1 MARIMASPRQ
11 AKNFSCYSSLT
22 PCPAKNCHPK
32 IEQLKNCQLKIHTLE
47 VFAEV
52 ISSLSSLSEECGEIG
67 LSRISQL
74 TEMIAAYPKLFF

>member
-1 MARIMASPRQ
+1 MARIMASPVKRQ
-11 AKNFSCYSSLT
+11 TLSCYSSST

-47 VFAEV
+47 VFTEI

-74 TEMIAAYPKLFF
+74 TEMIAAYPRLFF